1 MNDEIKNKT
10 VSDEE
15 MNEVKKDSADREVDI
30 DEMEDVSGGTTLYG
44 TYVRDPSGGRHGG
57 FA

>member
-15 MNEVKKDSADREVDI
+15 MNEEKKDSVDRELDI
-30 DEMEDVSGGTTLYG
+30 DEMEGVPGGTTPYG